1 MTPLILA
8 LNVGSSS
15 VKMAVFE
22 DAPDQP
28 LRVKGQVSGLRTQP
42 RFALSAQGSD
52 GVISRTLPAHTDGT
66 EALEQL
72 FDELAKLDLLE
83 RISLVGHRIVHG
95 GADFIGP
102 TLLDEEAMRSL
113 HQLTSLAPLHQPFNL
128 AAVDAAVRRL
138 PDARQIGCFDTG
150 FHATQPRIA
159 RLYALP
165 RHLSDEGLIS
175 YGFHGLSYDHVAS
188 VLEQRGSARR
198 TIVAHLG
205 SGASLCAMQ
214 GGRSLAT
221 TMGFSPLD
229 GIPMAS
235 RCGAIDPGLILHL
248 LKERKMTADAVSELL
263 YEKSGLLGVSGVSGD
278 MQILLNSAD
287 PFSRE
292 AVDLFVYRIAREIGA
307 LAATLRGL
315 DTLVFTAGIGENS
328 PEIRDR
334 ICEATAWLGV
344 ALDPKA
350 NSTGRTVI
358 SDPNSSV
365 DVLVIPTDE
374 QKIIAKNV
382 QTWRDN
388 LDG

>member
-52 GVISRTLPAHTDGT
+52 GAISRTLPAHTDGT

-72 FDELAKLDLLE
+72 FDELAKMDLLE

-128 AAVDAAVRRL
+128 AAVEAAVRRL

-175 YGFHGLSYDHVAS
+175 SAFMAFRTITLLRCWNSAGQRDALSLPIWEAGRACALCKADAAWP
-188 VLEQRGSARR
+188 QRWGSA
-198 TIVAHLG
+198 L
-205 SGASLCAMQ
+205 SME
-214 GGRSLAT
+214 
-221 TMGFSPLD
+221 FPW
-229 GIPMAS
+229 
-235 RCGAIDPGLILHL
+235 LH
-248 LKERKMTADAVSELL
+248 DAGPSI
-263 YEKSGLLGVSGVSGD
+263 
-278 MQILLNSAD
+278 QA
-287 PFSRE
+287 
-292 AVDLFVYRIAREIGA
+292 
-307 LAATLRGL
+307 
-315 DTLVFTAGIGENS
+315 
-328 PEIRDR
+328 
-334 ICEATAWLGV
+334 
-344 ALDPKA
+344 
-350 NSTGRTVI
+350 
-358 SDPNSSV
+358 
-365 DVLVIPTDE
+365 
-374 QKIIAKNV
+374 
-382 QTWRDN
+382 
-388 LDG
+388 